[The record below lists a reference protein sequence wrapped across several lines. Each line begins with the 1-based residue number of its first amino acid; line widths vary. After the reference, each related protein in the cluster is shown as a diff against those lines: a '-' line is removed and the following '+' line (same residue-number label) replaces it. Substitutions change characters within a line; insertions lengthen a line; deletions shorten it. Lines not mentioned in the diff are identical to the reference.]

1 MAKLSIGRAW
11 DETTKLLVSER
22 RLLVPIALAF
32 LFLPVTLSALAA
44 PNAPPKNPAEA
55 LSVVTGITL
64 LLGLVGRLAIS
75 LLATGW
81 HGRLVELLGRAAKR
95 LLPLVIALAM
105 VMIPL
110 ATLFVFAGRLLPPPG
125 ADPASIP
132 LGQAL
137 LGLVLL
143 IAMLVLTLVAAA
155 RLILPLVPV
164 AAIEDGGPIA
174 LLKRSWQISRGH
186 FWRLLALVMLIGIA
200 AIVLLLAVQSV
211 VGSVA
216 TLLIGKPDPWSV
228 SRLVVAL
235 AAALVQTVVITV
247 GSVVVARTYVQLAA
261 PDA

>member
-11 DETTKLLVSER
+11 DESAKLLVSER
-22 RLLVPIALAF
+22 QLLVPIALAF

-44 PNAPPKNPAEA
+44 PSAPPKNPAEA

-81 HGRLVELLGRAAKR
+81 HGRLVELLARAAKR

-105 VMIPL
+105 VLIPL

-143 IAMLVLTLVAAA
+143 IAMLVLTLLAAA

-174 LLKRSWQISRGH
+174 LLKRSWQISRGN
-186 FWRLLALVMLIGIA
+186 FWRLLALAMLIGIA
-200 AIVLLLAVQSV
+200 AIVLLVAVQSV

-235 AAALVQTVVITV
+235 AAALVQTAVITV

-261 PDA
+261 REA